1 MRASKFILSAAAA
14 AVLAAAPLPPSR
26 AAAAERLPALGADL
40 GQTTTSGLSSGAY
53 MAVQFHVAFSGIV
66 RGVGVVAGGPYYC
79 AEGQLL
85 TNALNRCMGTSL
97 GEPDPD
103 RLLRLA
109 RGFARR
115 GFIDPVENLADG
127 RAYLF
132 TGANDRTV
140 VSPVVDAARR
150 FYLAAGL
157 PVASLA
163 YRDDTDAGHGMVTET
178 AGNAC
183 PRTAPPYINDC
194 DLDLAG
200 AILGHLYPGLRA
212 PDAGPPR
219 GAVRIFDQTEF
230 FPPPGVAVGLNDTG
244 FAYVPSACAGG
255 GGSCRVHVVFHGCRQ
270 TVADIGDQYVRNA
283 GYNRWADGNGIVV
296 LYPQARRVPLANP
309 NGCWDWWGYTGF
321 AYPTK
326 AGPQM
331 AAVRAMLDRLAGPL
345 ASR

>member
-1 MRASKFILSAAAA
+1 MRASKFILGAAASA
-14 AVLAAAPLPPSR
+14 LLAATSLLAPR
-26 AAAAERLPALGADL
+26 AAAAAERLPALGVDL
-40 GQTTTSGLSSGAY
+40 RQTTVSGLSSGAY
-53 MAVQFHVAFSGIV
+53 MAVQFHVAFSGSV

-85 TNALNRCMGTSL
+85 TNALNRCMGTRL

-115 GFIDPVENLADG
+115 GLIDPVETLASG

-157 PVASLA
+157 SAANLA
-163 YRDDTDAGHGMVTET
+163 YRGDTAAGHGMVTET
-178 AGNAC
+178 VGNAC

-200 AILGHLYPGLRA
+200 AILGHLYPGLQA
-212 PDAGPPR
+212 PGAGPPR
-219 GAVRIFDQTEF
+219 GAVLAFDQTEF
-230 FPPPGVAVGLNDTG
+230 LALPGVAAGLNDTG
-244 FAYVPSACAGG
+244 FAYVPAACAGG
-255 GGSCRVHVVFHGCRQ
+255 GGACRVHVAFHGCRQ
-270 TVADIGDQYVRNA
+270 TVGDIGDQYVRDA

-296 LYPQARRVPLANP
+296 LYPQARRVPLTNP
-309 NGCWDWWGYTGF
+309 NGCWDWWGYTGV

-331 AAVRAMLDRLAGPL
+331 AAVRAMLGRLAG
-345 ASR
+345 R